1 MNATGGVSALILEPF
16 SRVSSQKWAHAGLLA
31 GLCLLLYFVNLGRW
45 DLWNPDEPRYAQVT
59 REMVTGGDWILMH
72 FNGNVY
78 PDKPPLFFWFVAL
91 SSLVWQGFGSF
102 AVRFPAA
109 VFGTLTVLL
118 TYFLGRQLYSPR
130 GAFLS
135 ALILA
140 TSVQFA
146 YLSMRANLDTT
157 LAFFTTASMTCF
169 WMWYRGR
176 EGERHPWIILGFY
189 AGMALA
195 TVTKGPVGFIF
206 PVLVCVTYLVLQKN
220 WRVVRAMRLPSGLAL
235 LVAMVLAWYVPALT
249 RGGEDYFSATF
260 FKHTI
265 ARYAEGWSHP
275 QPVYYYLYNF
285 PFNFL
290 PWTFFLPAAIALGVS
305 KEATGKRQ
313 EFLFLLIW
321 CIVIFLFFSFAKGK
335 RGLYLIPLFPAAALM
350 VGRAWE
356 DLLEGRSPARS
367 GWISFATYGLTAL
380 LVIIGLGAPWIV
392 LRLFPSY
399 FLNSLPVAFVLAA
412 AGAAFSLLYRRGHL
426 GMMFALLVGM
436 MTAGILY
443 TSGVIFPLVNP
454 YKSARFISQEIAT
467 QMNPGDKLGVF
478 GEGTGP
484 YNFYTGI
491 VPIVE
496 FRAEDEVLHFLRSPD
511 RVLCLFT
518 AKDFE
523 HLREVGKIPPVRT
536 ITSRQVGSN
545 NIVVV
550 TNR

>member
-1 MNATGGVSALILEPF
+1 MFEPF
-16 SRVSSQKWAHAGLLA
+16 SKMSSQKWAHVGLLA
-31 GLCLLLYFVNLGRW
+31 GFCLLLYFVNLGQW

-59 REMVTGGDWILMH
+59 REMVTGGDWVLMH

-78 PDKPPLFFWFVAL
+78 PDKPPLFFWLVAL
-91 SSLVWQGFGSF
+91 ASLVWQGFGSF
-102 AVRFPAA
+102 AVRLPAA

-118 TYFLGRQLYSPR
+118 TYLLGRELYSPR
-130 GAFLS
+130 VAFLS

-146 YLSMRANLDTT
+146 YLSMRANIDTT
-157 LAFFTTASMTCF
+157 LAFFTTASLACF
-169 WMWYRGR
+169 WMWHRGR
-176 EGERHPWIILGFY
+176 EGERHPWVILGFY
-189 AGMALA
+189 VGMALA
-195 TVTKGPVGFIF
+195 TLTKGPVGFIF
-206 PVLVCVTYLVLQKN
+206 PVLVCLTYLVIRKD
-220 WRVVRAMRLPSGLAL
+220 WRAVRAMKLPFGLAL
-235 LVAMVLAWYVPALT
+235 LVAMVLVWYVPALA

-290 PWTFFLPAAIALGVS
+290 PWTFFLPAAIAHGIT
-305 KEATGKRQ
+305 KEMAGKRQ

-321 CIVIFLFFSFAKGK
+321 CIVIFLFFSFARGK
-335 RGLYLIPLFPAAALM
+335 RGLYLIPLFPASALM
-350 VGRAWE
+350 VGKVWE
-356 DLLEGRSPARS
+356 DLLEGRCRLGSK
-367 GWISFATYGLTAL
+367 WISFPTYGLTAL
-380 LVIIGLGAPWIV
+380 LVILGLITPLGV
-392 LRLFPSY
+392 HRLFPS
-399 FLNSLPVAFVLAA
+399 FLLYSLPVAFLLVTVGTAC
-412 AGAAFSLLYRRGHL
+412 FLLYRSGRQ
-426 GMMFALLVGM
+426 GMLFALLVGM

-443 TSGVIFPLVNP
+443 TSGVIFPLANP
-454 YKSARFISQEIAT
+454 YKSARFISQEIT
-467 QMNPGDKLGVF
+467 RHMNPGDKLGIF

-496 FRAEDEVLHFLRSPD
+496 FRAEDEVLYFLRSPE

-518 AKDFE
+518 TRDLD
-523 HLREVGKIPPVRT
+523 HLRETGKIPPVRT
-536 ITSRQVGSN
+536 IIHRQVGSN
-545 NIVVV
+545 SIVVV